1 MNNIYKVIWSK
12 AKNCYV
18 VASEIARSHTKS
30 ATGSGKIGGVTRRS
44 LLASLMALSLLCGG
58 LGVASAEVDVKVD
71 VSSEPGAVDV
81 YTKTGVDTLLDGK
94 ADKTALE
101 TKANETEVVKNTT
114 NIATNKENITKLEN
128 NKADKTYVDTELTK
142 KADVTALG
150 EYAKTAD
157 VNAQLANKA
166 DKTYVDNAVAGAVA
180 TADTNVDAKLAAYA
194 TTEDVDT
201 KLAGKANKT
210 DLEDATNRITTNET
224 NITALQKKTT
234 GLSEDG
240 KSLNSMN
247 NVETGALTVK
257 GEISNGTVTTTLTA
271 INDSIKQTGDNKT
284 AIDKLN
290 EKTAEI
296 SHEAGG
302 GTNISG
308 VKIKDG
314 NIVGNGNSAITQL
327 ANVETD
333 KIKADSINGKSLTGT
348 TVATEKEV
356 KDVADAVKTET
367 DKRKAADTALEGE
380 ITKNRE
386 DIATLNGKV
395 ATAEGNITDLKKKD
409 TELEGRIKTNEGDI
423 ETNKNAISDINKRT
437 AGIQRIDATKETTIE
452 GNVTVNSLG
461 NVTAEGDVTAKGK
474 LTGDGVDAGAGAITT
489 KGAVNA
495 GSLNVTDAS
504 HLKGDVT
511 MDKKL
516 SVTGDTSLQ
525 KTDVDGALTV
535 TGESNLKGNV
545 TLGTPNGT
553 NTVTVNGTA
562 NFHEVVNMDKGLTVT
577 GATQLGNTTVDGDL
591 KVTGTITTDKM
602 VFGDKATNNY
612 TEIDKGHIT
621 SKNDVLAGDATKKK
635 SSMELDHSKLEVGV
649 TDKDSNGHLTMTA
662 DQTSIKNSDL
672 DGKNYSEI
680 VADKD
685 SVTTTVKDEKDNTTS
700 TKSSATE
707 IRNYAKDKDGNK
719 TNNVQT
725 ATQNKS
731 WAKDKDGNESSIVQ
745 TGKDITN
752 TAQSGTITNDA
763 QNIVNNATGDMTNT
777 VGGELTTT
785 VTGQATE
792 NFNGGLDTTVAGT
805 EKHTVNGKQINT
817 VTEGQENIISGGQTN
832 TITGGQTNNITG
844 DQTTTI
850 TGNKKETVTENVTE
864 DYQKDLTTTVGGNE
878 THEVKGTKTETV
890 EGKVTEN
897 FKNGQET
904 NVTGDQVIKVSGTQT
919 TTATDINRNASSGMI
934 DTIDNDYGTN
944 TETKVAGKTTT
955 DVSIKG
961 TGEKGQYIRGANE
974 SRDYLIKDTLK
985 NSETKTAEATS
996 TEITD
1001 GINKASTRQ
1010 DVNNLAGSVTNGTE
1024 TGVSGIHAK
1033 DNSVSIDSI
1042 VTDGNKYSVINQ
1054 KKGSIQS
1061 TVVDGTNSTVIL
1073 QDKDNVT
1080 IASSNGTIGIVGK
1093 DIVNNAQ
1100 NTITN
1105 TAGTSITNQVKD
1117 SKVTTDANG
1126 TTFEN
1131 NTPAVSDGGTT
1142 TTKINGNHINTGRV
1156 DANELGVSDK
1166 DGANTADLSVK
1177 AGEGVKASA
1186 GNGTTTGSLDV
1197 KADEVVSSVKDDASG
1212 KGSTFKQRID
1222 AIMGNVK
1229 TDAGESEVTQTGDE
1243 ITSKVGLGEAT
1254 NSRVT
1259 QKKNLLEAAVTD
1271 GTNYNISNDTANE
1284 SAKELRGGTKVN
1296 RQYDNLNGSQKTI
1309 ADGANTNLS
1318 IDTAS
1323 ASAKALTDG
1332 TKVNKQQDKL
1342 DSSEKTITNGTYK
1355 TSKVQNALDIT
1366 NTAEYGTI
1374 TNDAKNIVNNATGDM
1389 TNTVGGKLT
1398 TTVTGQAT
1406 ENFKGGLKTDIT
1418 GEEIHTVTGNQT
1430 NKITGKQTNTVEG
1443 GQENIISGGQINN
1456 ITGDQTTT
1464 ISGTQTT
1471 TARDINRN
1479 ASSGMIDTIDNA
1491 YGTNTETKVAGKTTT
1506 DVSIKGTGEKGQ
1518 YIRGA
1523 NESRDYLIKG
1533 TLKNS
1538 ETKTAEATSTKITD
1552 GNGKTS
1558 STIQDVTQISGSVTD
1573 GTNTSVSNVKANSID
1588 SAVTD
1593 GSSISTI
1600 NQKKNS
1606 ITSQVTDGTT
1616 ITKTEQD
1623 TKNITNTA
1631 KDGTITN
1638 DAKDIVNNA
1647 SGNMT
1652 NTVGGDLTTT
1662 VRGNELHEVTG
1673 KQTNKIDGDQEN
1685 TIGGN
1690 QTTTVTGDI
1699 SNKAENITNEANTK
1713 LTDKVGENTRV
1724 LDSEGITDTVG
1735 GSTFKQRIDKI
1746 MMESKDVSIKAEET
1760 LTNEAKVIT
1769 NKASEVI
1776 NNEAVN
1782 INNTATGII
1791 KSKASE
1797 IQNQAD
1803 KLISNKVGENTW
1815 ENMENGK
1822 ITTSIKDGAKQNLT
1836 QSDAAGTTQSTVD
1849 GGKSTV
1855 TIQNA
1860 DGLADAVTD
1869 GTNTSVQNQTAAAIA
1884 AAVKDGAGN
1893 ENASVANATTSVNT
1907 IKSGSKANTVIST
1920 ADGTSFI
1927 NSEAA
1932 APVGD
1937 GTEVKTT
1944 IKGNTITTG
1953 KVTMDYAEVMKDL
1966 GVRGNANIAGKT
1978 TTGSLEVKGESKLT
1992 GDVTME
1998 SNATVKK
2005 DLTVEGNTNLKN
2017 TKVDGTLDV
2026 TQKANFGDSV
2036 SIAKDLSVGG
2046 NATITGDVTASSYKV
2061 GDKTYI
2067 SAAGIN
2073 ANDQKIT
2080 NVADGSISE
2089 GSKDAVNGGQLYT
2102 VKNDFEG
2109 KVNKVG
2115 ANAAAMANL
2124 HPMEFDPDSKWNI
2137 AAAIG
2142 NYGSETA
2149 AALGAF
2155 YRPNDD
2161 VMVNLSTAF
2170 GTGENMVGGGVSVRL
2185 GKGGNKLSR
2194 EESNALKDQV
2204 NDLTARMDALLSVLN
2219 PNMSKDFPDVPENH
2233 WAYEAVSRL
2242 AGNDIVQGYPDGE
2255 FHGER
2260 TMTRYE
2266 MAEIIYNALSRGAE
2280 AERELVEE
2288 FKPELQAM
2296 AASEKATAE
2305 KAEG

>member
-18 VASEIARSHTKS
+18 VVSEIARSHTKS
-30 ATGSGKIGGVTRRS
+30 ASGSEKIGEVARHA
-44 LLASLMALSLLCGG
+44 LLALGAACAIACGG
-58 LGVASAEVDVKVD
+58 FVNVGAVEYEHVDVQTTGTSTATVYTKNGTESYVD
-71 VSSEPGAVDV
+71 HALTHFDTKTQVDDKIKALKTGDVATNKDNITALQTTTTDHGQKITANTTQIANNTAAIAKKIDTETAEAKLALKANAADV
-81 YTKTGVDTLLDGK
+81 YTK
-94 ADKTALE
+94 ADV
-101 TKANETEVVKNTT
+101 N
-114 NIATNKENITKLEN
+114 
-128 NKADKTYVDTELTK
+128 TELAK
-142 KADVTALG
+142 KADVTALDG
-150 EYAKTAD
+150 
-157 VNAQLANKA
+157 KA
-166 DKTYVDNAVAGAVA
+166 DKSYVDTAVAGAVT
-180 TADTNVDAKLAAYA
+180 TAGTNVDAKLAAYA
-194 TTEDVDT
+194 TTAEVD
-201 KLAGKANKT
+201 GKIADEVNARNNAIT
-210 DLEDATNRITTNET
+210 TTIEQERHDRDAAIDNAINGEVTERNQAIHDAIELEKTNRDAAITNAKLELQGKITGEETERKEADTAFNNRLTTAEGKIGANET
-224 NITALQKKTT
+224 AI
-234 GLSEDG
+234 
-240 KSLNSMN
+240 
-247 NVETGALTVK
+247 
-257 GEISNGTVTTTLTA
+257 GEL
-271 INDSIKQTGDNKT
+271 
-284 AIDKLN
+284 
-290 EKTAEI
+290 
-296 SHEAGG
+296 
-302 GTNISG
+302 
-308 VKIKDG
+308 
-314 NIVGNGNSAITQL
+314 
-327 ANVETD
+327 
-333 KIKADSINGKSLTGT
+333 KAK
-348 TVATEKEV
+348 
-356 KDVADAVKTET
+356 
-367 DKRKAADTALEGE
+367 DTALEGKINAE
-380 ITKNRE
+380 KTERE
-386 DIATLNGKV
+386 AKDNAILGRIGKV
-395 ATAEGNITDLKKKD
+395 ADDGNYIKNSNTNSVSKNLKALDAQAKINADAIVAETAARTNKD
-409 TELEGRIKTNEGDI
+409 TELEGKINTLDGNVTTAQGDINDLKAKDIELEGRIHTNEGNI
-423 ETNKNAISDINKRT
+423 ETNKNAIAAIDKRT
-437 AGIQRIDATKETTIE
+437 AGIGRIDATSETTIE
-452 GNVTVNSLG
+452 NNVKVDSIG
-461 NVTAEGDVTAKGK
+461 NVTAKGQLTAYDGVYTG
-474 LTGDGVDAGAGAITT
+474 TGDITT
-489 KGAVNA
+489 KGDVNA
-495 GSLNVTDAS
+495 GSLNVENAS

-511 MDKKL
+511 MDKTL
-516 SVTGDTSLQ
+516 SVTGDTKLK
-525 KTDVDGALTV
+525 KTDVDGTLNV
-535 TGESNLKGNV
+535 TGESSLKNTKVDG
-545 TLGTPNGT
+545 TLTTTGKATFQEA
-553 NTVTVNGTA
+553 V
-562 NFHEVVNMDKGLTVT
+562 EMDKGLTVT
-577 GATQLGNTTVDGDL
+577 NGATKLKETTVDGKL
-591 KVTGTITTDKM
+591 T
-602 VFGDKATNNY
+602 
-612 TEIDKGHIT
+612 
-621 SKNDVLAGDATKKK
+621 AGDADLKDTKVNGKLGVNGDTTLDGALTAKGEATFEKNVTVEKDLTVNGKLNVGEIYLENNKLDAATGKK
-635 SSMELDHSKLEVGV
+635 HDSATAITADGISNLAKV
-649 TDKDSNGHLTMTA
+649 TDHGH
-662 DQTSIKNSDL
+662 
-672 DGKNYSEI
+672 
-680 VADKD
+680 
-685 SVTTTVKDEKDNTTS
+685 TTESQFTHNEKGT
-700 TKSSATE
+700 
-707 IRNYAKDKDGNK
+707 INYAKDGDTTDWTETRSDVTANGVKTEAKDSKGNYTNTSQTADGIKGYATDKAGNK
-719 TNNVQT
+719 TYTKVT
-725 ATQNKS
+725 ATENSFQVQ
-731 WAKDKDGNESSIVQ
+731 DKDGKNKNHQVNTMDSSVTEIKNAAGATTKTEQ
-745 TGKDITN
+745 TAENITN
-752 TAQSGTITNDA
+752 TAQNGTITNDA
-763 QNIVNNATGDMTNT
+763 QNIVNNASGNMTNT
-777 VGGELTTT
+777 VG
-785 VTGQATE
+785 
-792 NFNGGLDTTVAGT
+792 
-805 EKHTVNGKQINT
+805 
-817 VTEGQENIISGGQTN
+817 S
-832 TITGGQTNNITG
+832 
-844 DQTTTI
+844 
-850 TGNKKETVTENVTE
+850 
-864 DYQKDLTTTVGGNE
+864 DLTTTVGGNE
-878 THEVKGTKTETV
+878 LHEVA
-890 EGKVTEN
+890 GKQTNKIDGDQEN
-897 FKNGQET
+897 TIGGNQT
-904 NVTGDQVIKVSGTQT
+904 TTVTGDISNKAENITNEANTKLTDKVG
-919 TTATDINRNASSGMI
+919 
-934 DTIDNDYGTN
+934 DNTRVLD
-944 TETKVAGKTTT
+944 
-955 DVSIKG
+955 
-961 TGEKGQYIRGANE
+961 
-974 SRDYLIKDTLK
+974 
-985 NSETKTAEATS
+985 SEG
-996 TEITD
+996 ITD
-1001 GINKASTRQ
+1001 
-1010 DVNNLAGSVTNGTE
+1010 
-1024 TGVSGIHAK
+1024 
-1033 DNSVSIDSI
+1033 
-1042 VTDGNKYSVINQ
+1042 
-1054 KKGSIQS
+1054 
-1061 TVVDGTNSTVIL
+1061 TV
-1073 QDKDNVT
+1073 
-1080 IASSNGTIGIVGK
+1080 
-1093 DIVNNAQ
+1093 
-1100 NTITN
+1100 
-1105 TAGTSITNQVKD
+1105 
-1117 SKVTTDANG
+1117 
-1126 TTFEN
+1126 
-1131 NTPAVSDGGTT
+1131 P
-1142 TTKINGNHINTGRV
+1142 
-1156 DANELGVSDK
+1156 
-1166 DGANTADLSVK
+1166 GAD
-1177 AGEGVKASA
+1177 
-1186 GNGTTTGSLDV
+1186 
-1197 KADEVVSSVKDDASG
+1197 G

-1229 TDAGESEVTQTGDE
+1229 TDAGESEVTQKGDE
-1243 ITSKVGLGEAT
+1243 VTSVVGKGEAT

-1259 QKKNLLEAAVTD
+1259 QKKGSLEAAVTD
-1271 GTNYNISNDTANE
+1271 GINTNVSYDVANA
-1284 SAKELRGGTKVN
+1284 SAKE
-1296 RQYDNLNGSQKTI
+1296 
-1309 ADGANTNLS
+1309 
-1318 IDTAS
+1318 
-1323 ASAKALTDG
+1323 LTDG
-1332 TKVNKQQDKL
+1332 TKVNKVLDNL

-1355 TSKVQNALDIT
+1355 TSKLQTALDIT
-1366 NTAEYGTI
+1366 NTAKDGTI

-1430 NKITGKQTNTVEG
+1430 NKVTGKQTNTVEG

-1464 ISGTQTT
+1464 ISGTQIT
-1471 TARDINRN
+1471 TATDINRN
-1479 ASSGMIDTIDNA
+1479 ASSSMVDKVDNA
-1491 YGTNTETKVAGKTTT
+1491 YGTNTETKEAGKTTT

-1552 GNGKTS
+1552 GNGKIS

-1662 VRGNELHEVTG
+1662 VSGNELHEVDG

-1713 LTDKVGENTRV
+1713 LTDKVGDHTRV

-1791 KSKASE
+1791 TSKASE
-1797 IQNQAD
+1797 IKNQAD

-1860 DGLADAVTD
+1860 DGLTDVVTN
-1869 GTNTSVQNQTAAAIA
+1869 GKNTSIQNQTASAIQ
-1884 AAVKDGAGN
+1884 AAVKDQAGN
-1893 ENASVANATTSVNT
+1893 ENASLTDATTSANT
-1907 IKSGSKANTVIST
+1907 IKNGTKANTVIST

-1966 GVRGNANIAGKT
+1966 GVRGNANITGKT
-1978 TTGSLEVKGESKLT
+1978 TTGSLEVTGTSTLE

-2026 TQKANFGDSV
+2026 TQKATFGDSV
-2036 SIAKDLSVGG
+2036 SIAKDLSVDG
-2046 NATITGDVTASSYKV
+2046 NATIKGDVTAKSYKV

-2102 VKNDFEG
+2102 VKNDLEG

-2185 GKGGNKLSR
+2185 GKGSNKLSR
-2194 EESNALKDQV
+2194 EENNALKAQV
-2204 NDLTARMDALLSVLN
+2204 ADLTARMDALLSVLN